1 MDSIVYFDDNYPLNS
16 ELSVEQHNL
25 PFEQL
30 GQGFFFRYIV
40 LNFWAGEEWDRLSV
54 FSHANIFSYLRHTGL
69 NFEP

>member
-16 ELSVEQHNL
+16 ELSVGQHNL

-30 GQGFFFRYIV
+30 SQGFFFPSYCLEFLGGGGI
-40 LNFWAGEEWDRLSV
+40 NRLSV
-54 FSHANIFSYLRHTGL
+54 LSHAYIVSYLRHTGL